1 MARRRRL
8 QKLLAVLASVALG
21 MGIGVI
27 LIFARSLPVKWYAA
41 IVVTMVAPVV
51 FLLAKDI
58 EKLFLVIL
66 VVDIPLGLD
75 VALGNRTGHTGG
87 PAGFVVSLMT
97 IIIVLGY
104 LRWLRKPPE
113 IEGSKGRLHLGITV
127 PALVYLFT
135 VLVSSFQA
143 TEVWFTATQLFLEI
157 QFLLMMIYVA
167 AHVRSWD
174 QLRIIYTTLA
184 FSVLVESLLMF
195 AQYYLGFEF
204 SAMSIVTSSASS
216 DITSA
221 SARIAGTLGGAN
233 LAATFLAAGLA
244 LIFSAY
250 LANGRLINRV
260 LALAAFFTGV
270 AALVLTQSR
279 SGWSAFAVA
288 MLIILFGAL
297 LRRTG
302 GKAIWL
308 LLAMLII
315 LGLGFST
322 VIVERLITYDR
333 RSAESRVWYN
343 TLAINAIN
351 DHFFAGVGAN
361 NQRYVIENNDYA
373 PPELIG
379 RERSAIHN
387 TYLATWVETGLFGFL
402 ALVWLVLA
410 GIGYAASASRRTHDQ
425 QGSLILLGLTSGSA
439 VFAVHMATATFTG
452 RRFQFMWLVLG
463 LIIATIRIV
472 EVQKE

>member
-1 MARRRRL
+1 
-8 QKLLAVLASVALG
+8 
-21 MGIGVI
+21 
-27 LIFARSLPVKWYAA
+27 
-41 IVVTMVAPVV
+41 
-51 FLLAKDI
+51 
-58 EKLFLVIL
+58 
-66 VVDIPLGLD
+66 
-75 VALGNRTGHTGG
+75 
-87 PAGFVVSLMT
+87 
-97 IIIVLGY
+97 
-104 LRWLRKPPE
+104 
-113 IEGSKGRLHLGITV
+113 
-127 PALVYLFT
+127 VYLFT

-297 LRRTG
+297 LRRTEA
-302 GKAIWL
+302 KRY
-308 LLAMLII
+308 
-315 LGLGFST
+315 GFS
-322 VIVERLITYDR
+322 
-333 RSAESRVWYN
+333 
-343 TLAINAIN
+343 
-351 DHFFAGVGAN
+351 
-361 NQRYVIENNDYA
+361 
-373 PPELIG
+373 
-379 RERSAIHN
+379 
-387 TYLATWVETGLFGFL
+387 
-402 ALVWLVLA
+402 
-410 GIGYAASASRRTHDQ
+410 
-425 QGSLILLGLTSGSA
+425 
-439 VFAVHMATATFTG
+439 
-452 RRFQFMWLVLG
+452 
-463 LIIATIRIV
+463 
-472 EVQKE
+472 